1 MEQAASSQSQLLQ
14 SFQTLSLT
22 SHHSHGCTFLQGSLE
37 RFKPE
42 DLSQRFPD
50 PALQAWGCRAAHLG
64 EAADGGT
71 DTESPLLRR
80 APRPAPLTDPPFVG
94 AAPSLPLSL
103 IPCEISMRR
112 GQLGV
117 SEHVPAASPSQLPL
131 NAPTGRILPP
141 LPQPNPSA
149 PRPPLS
155 ALPRVPGGRR
165 CGAG

>member
-1 MEQAASSQSQLLQ
+1 MSPQSQLLQ
-14 SFQTLSLT
+14 SFQMLSLT

-42 DLSQRFPD
+42 DLSQRFLD
-50 PALQAWGCRAAHLG
+50 PALQAWSCRAAHLG
-64 EAADGGT
+64 EAVDGGT

-80 APRPAPLTDPPFVG
+80 AARPAPLTDLPLVG
-94 AAPSLPLSL
+94 AAPSLPLRAVE
-103 IPCEISMRR
+103 IPCGISMRP

-117 SEHVPAASPSQLPL
+117 SEHLPVASPSQLPL

-141 LPQPNPSA
+141 LPQPNPSV

-155 ALPRVPGGRR
+155 ALPRGPAVRR